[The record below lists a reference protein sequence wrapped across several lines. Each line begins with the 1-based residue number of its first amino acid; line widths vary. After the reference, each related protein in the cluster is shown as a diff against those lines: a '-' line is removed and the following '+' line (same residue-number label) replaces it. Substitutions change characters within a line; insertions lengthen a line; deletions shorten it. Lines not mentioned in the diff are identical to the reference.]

1 MARTKRGADGESR
14 VVPDDDCPS
23 STTRASHFASESHVR
38 SQYETASLEFG
49 KGGAASSCFHS
60 KHKITAEATRKLAN
74 DLNEFQ
80 AKLGRNNGG
89 TTTEA
94 AAAAPA
100 TYNHVPPEMVESLQ
114 LSSCRKLRQ
123 VRSKQQVCVYIY
135 RFAHFLRGCFTCTL
149 SSVLLV
155 THSLNNHFHN
165 YYSLVL

>member
-14 VVPDDDCPS
+14 VVPDPNDDCPS
-23 STTRASHFASESHVR
+23 STSRASHFASESHVR
-38 SQYETASLEFG
+38 LQYETASLEFG
-49 KGGAASSCFHS
+49 QGGGAASSCFQS

-89 TTTEA
+89 TEAA

-123 VRSKQQVCVYIY
+123 VRSKQQVCVYIHT
-135 RFAHFLRGCFTCTL
+135 FAHFLRCCLRGHSPPFCL
-149 SSVLLV
+149 SL
-155 THSLNNHFHN
+155 TQ
-165 YYSLVL
+165 